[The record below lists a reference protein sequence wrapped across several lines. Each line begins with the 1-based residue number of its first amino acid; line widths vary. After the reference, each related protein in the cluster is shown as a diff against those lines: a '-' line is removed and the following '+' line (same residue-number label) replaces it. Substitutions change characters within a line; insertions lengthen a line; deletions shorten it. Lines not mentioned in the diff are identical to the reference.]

1 MPYLKKPTPARV
13 MMPLLNQVL
22 AGGGSRARGMGQ
34 VRRRLRSA
42 INRSRGMGQCYDELG
57 DTIDCDTGAVLSAV
71 TPQPVLTPITDTDTS
86 SLPITYDTGTTSL
99 NPVSSVAP
107 SSSATTL
114 SSLLSSITN
123 AAAAGV
129 KLYQVAEGPSLVPGT
144 SAIYNPATG
153 QYYNPTTGQVVNANG
168 TATGSVIGSELTTY
182 LPTILLYGGL
192 ALGAYMLIRMVE
204 K

>member
-1 MPYLKKPTPARV
+1 MPYLPKPAAV
-13 MMPLLNQVL
+13 PLLAQVL
-22 AGGGSRARGMGQ
+22 SGGGSRARGMGQ

-42 INRSRGMGQCYDELG
+42 IRRSRGMGQCYDELG
-57 DTIDCDTGAVLSAV
+57 DTIDCDTGTVLASNTV

-86 SLPITYDTGTTSL
+86 GLALSSNPLTTTL
-99 NPVSSVAP
+99 NPVSTTTP
-107 SSSATTL
+107 SSTGTSL

-129 KLYQVAEGPSLVPGT
+129 KLYQVAEGPSLVAGT
-144 SAIYNPATG
+144 NAIYNPATG
-153 QYYNPTTGQVVNANG
+153 QYYNPTTGQVVNPNG
-168 TATGSVIGSELTTY
+168 TSTGSVIGSELTNY

-192 ALGAYMLIRMVE
+192 ALGAYMLIRLVE